1 MCSQSWHRPLLID
14 TDSLES
20 LNIWKKPGACET
32 SETSE
37 PGTLLMVQWLGLHAS
52 TAGGMGVIPGQ
63 GTKILYALQQSQNK
77 QTKTAATK
85 NTWIKYW
92 WNT

>member
-1 MCSQSWHRPLLID
+1 
-14 TDSLES
+14 
-20 LNIWKKPGACET
+20 
-32 SETSE
+32 
-37 PGTLLMVQWLGLHAS
+37 MVQWLGLHAS

-85 NTWIKYW
+85 NT
-92 WNT
+92 